1 MICCPVLNFHFWPW
15 TVWRY
20 LRGNQKPLIEEGQT
34 MQLPKKEQH
43 NNIQH
48 TTQKTKDWATRTSLK
63 PGINPSNPE
72 EQAVPVLHV
81 TPVTHMTH
89 PVISHEWGKDRIVIS
104 TKGSYP
110 WSFVTRRHR
119 VSVMVNQTKEV
130 AFSNSY
136 FRTEYRHT
144 HLI

>member
-1 MICCPVLNFHFWPW
+1 
-15 TVWRY
+15 
-20 LRGNQKPLIEEGQT
+20 

-48 TTQKTKDWATRTSLK
+48 ITQKTKDWATRTPLK

-89 PVISHEWGKDRIVIS
+89 PAISHEWGKDRIVIS
-104 TKGSYP
+104 TKGSHP

-119 VSVMVNQTKEV
+119 VSVMVNQTQKV

-136 FRTEYRHT
+136 FRTEYRHI
-144 HLI
+144 HII